1 MRHILVIGATGNV
14 GREVVSQLGPWPG
27 VRIRALVRSPQ
38 PSCLPSEVEVMCG
51 DLTSAETLDNCLD
64 EIDTVFLVWNAPPS
78 NVANSLGRIVK
89 HAHRVVFLS
98 SPYKTEHPFF
108 QASQPN
114 PVSSLHREIERLIEA
129 AGCEW
134 TFIRPGIFAANA
146 ITWWVPQIR
155 TGQTV
160 RWPYLNAATAPIDE
174 RDIAA
179 VAVRALCDD
188 GHAGAEYVLTGPQ
201 SLTQREQI
209 AIIGEVLNV
218 RLSVEEI
225 SPETAKVEMFPLIPT
240 ASVINMLLS
249 AWSTAIDQPAFLT
262 STVEEI
268 TGTQAL
274 SFREWVV
281 RYSMDFRT
289 NFHRR

>member
-129 AGCEW
+129 CRLRMDIHPA
-134 TFIRPGIFAANA
+134 R
-146 ITWWVPQIR
+146 
-155 TGQTV
+155 
-160 RWPYLNAATAPIDE
+160 YLRRQCDYLVGATDSNRAD
-174 RDIAA
+174 
-179 VAVRALCDD
+179 RAL
-188 GHAGAEYVLTGPQ
+188 
-201 SLTQREQI
+201 
-209 AIIGEVLNV
+209 
-218 RLSVEEI
+218 
-225 SPETAKVEMFPLIPT
+225 
-240 ASVINMLLS
+240 
-249 AWSTAIDQPAFLT
+249 
-262 STVEEI
+262 
-268 TGTQAL
+268 AL
-274 SFREWVV
+274 SERCH
-281 RYSMDFRT
+281 SS
-289 NFHRR
+289 H